1 MTDDP
6 RLAPP
11 ALAAHVAGS
20 TVEITWQATGTAHD
34 AFLLWTDAETRWC
47 FPGES
52 LASLLLTP
60 GTHAVAIRA
69 VGGNSIG
76 AWSGVLIVQIGDVVT
91 DTAPPPPSWCVA
103 PDGVGTWHV
112 VGPGVWGGVVFYSAK
127 DAAAFIASRSQAP
140 GDFNNDGH
148 VNSQDFFD
156 FLARFTAGDADW
168 NGDGFTESADLF
180 DFLNDLFL

>member
-1 MTDDP
+1 MIDDA

-11 ALAAHVAGS
+11 VLAAHVAGN
-20 TVEITWQATGTAHD
+20 TVELTWQATGTAHD
-34 AFLLWTDAETRWC
+34 AFLLWTAAETRWC

-52 LASLLLTP
+52 LASLSLPP

-69 VGGNSIG
+69 VGESSIG
-76 AWSGVLIVQIGDVVT
+76 AWSDVLVVQIGELET
-91 DTAPPPPSWCVA
+91 DFSSPPLSWCVA
-103 PDGVGTWHV
+103 PDGAGSWFV
-112 VGPGVWGGVVFYSAK
+112 VGPGAWGGVVFYSAN
-127 DAAAFIASRSQAP
+127 DAAAFVTARSQAP

-180 DFLNDLFL
+180 DFLNDLFR